1 MMRKSGEIVCVCG
14 GEGSNCKKKR
24 YLYINKMKSD
34 STSSRVLEL
43 KKKKRLTNYYF
54 VFEFFAVVFEC
65 VISRGVCWE
74 LCLNLVPKVEVWG
87 YC

>member
-1 MMRKSGEIVCVCG
+1 MCVG

-24 YLYINKMKSD
+24 CLYINKTKQNKMKSD
-34 STSSRVLEL
+34 STSSRVSEL
-43 KKKKRLTNYYF
+43 KKKRLTNYYF

-87 YC
+87 